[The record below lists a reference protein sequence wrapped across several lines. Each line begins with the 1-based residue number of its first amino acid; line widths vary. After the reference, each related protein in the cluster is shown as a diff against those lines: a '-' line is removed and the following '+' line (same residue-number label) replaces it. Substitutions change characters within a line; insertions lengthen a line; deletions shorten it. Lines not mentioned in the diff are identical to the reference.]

1 MVVFGSISKPKCATK
16 QGSQLE
22 PFLLKYFVNVI
33 FSQLKKL
40 ALFFKNKID
49 GTTKWS
55 SLNAVF
61 SIPSVSSVESSGHFI
76 FLSEELFVLLVHLAR
91 TLKSPE

>member
-1 MVVFGSISKPKCATK
+1 MPLNRGHK
-16 QGSQLE
+16 LE

-40 ALFFKNKID
+40 ALFFLNKID

-61 SIPSVSSVESSGHFI
+61 SLPSVSSVESSGLTTF
-76 FLSEELFVLLVHLAR
+76 FLKFNIAI
-91 TLKSPE
+91 